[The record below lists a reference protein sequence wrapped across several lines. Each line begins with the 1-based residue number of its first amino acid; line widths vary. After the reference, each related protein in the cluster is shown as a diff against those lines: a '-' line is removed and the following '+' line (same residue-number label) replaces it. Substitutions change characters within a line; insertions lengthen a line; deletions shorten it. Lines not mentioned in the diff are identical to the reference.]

1 MVALTLASLAM
12 ATPDLRSG
20 SFQLDEPWEDVL
32 ARQSSAVE
40 AALDD
45 VPRILRPLI
54 RPILLRSVWSC
65 DGWTTEVDATE
76 LSVQCR
82 GRDPLRVP
90 VAGTRT
96 SIVLPG
102 GREFSVSGDSSN
114 ALLTVRAEGRH
125 GSQLS
130 TWSFL
135 HPEALLVTRTIESR
149 WLPTDVTWTVM
160 YRRVDQLPVAPSP

>member
-1 MVALTLASLAM
+1 MVALTLASLAA
-12 ATPDLRSG
+12 ATPSLQSG

-32 ARQSSAVE
+32 TRQASAVDT
-40 AALDD
+40 ALDD
-45 VPRILRPLI
+45 VPRLLRPLI

-65 DGWTTEVDATE
+65 DGWTTEVNATE

-82 GRDPLRVP
+82 GRDPLRMP
-90 VAGTRT
+90 ADGTRT
-96 SIVLPG
+96 PVVLPG
-102 GREFSVSGDSSN
+102 GREFTVSGDSSN
-114 ALLTVRAEGRH
+114 TVLSVRAEGRN

-135 HPEALLVTRTIESR
+135 HSEGLLVTRTIQSR

-160 YRRVDQLPVAPSP
+160 YRRVEQLPVAPSP